1 MGVDLSVFT
10 VFHTYI
16 SGVLA
21 EEDIG
26 GFSDY
31 KFEFNITVTEQEI
44 RDVSYIC
51 LYYYGDGGR

>member
-10 VFHTYI
+10 VFHAYI

-44 RDVSYIC
+44 GDVPYIC
-51 LYYYGDGGR
+51 LYYYGDGG